1 MKATI
6 LCIAAVLIGFAG
18 FSQGLFSPLSKP
30 APPQTIGRAHA
41 LFLSA
46 DTLTPGTN
54 YKGFR
59 LQGAG
64 ALYAV
69 ALKPLSVS
77 SSAIAVVYGI
87 GWENDTWD
95 AAKGRF
101 YQKIGIS
108 LLGGPGGAVGTGI
121 VGIVALVVST
131 QYVLKLE
138 LPFKLVLGI
147 AYNTATNQA
156 MAVTGPV
163 NGLNN

>member
-1 MKATI
+1 M
-6 LCIAAVLIGFAG
+6 VLIGLTG
-18 FSQGLFSPLSKP
+18 FSQGLLSPLAKP
-30 APPQTIGRAHA
+30 VPPATTNRAHA
-41 LFLSA
+41 LFLTA

-54 YKGFR
+54 YKGLR

-95 AAKGRF
+95 ATKGRF

-108 LLGGPGGAVGTGI
+108 LLGGPGGQLAAGGGSGGI
-121 VGIVALVVST
+121 IGIVALTVST
-131 QYVLKLE
+131 QMILKTE
-138 LPFKLVLGI
+138 LPFKIVLGI
-147 AYNTATNQA
+147 AYNTATTQA
-156 MAVTGPV
+156 MLVTGPV